1 MPIYYSKDEDQEE
14 LRQQTIDAILDNS
27 SPRVADLADIL
38 TDSGMDFRI
47 ANFAAW
53 LYQNVGAGKVSSAD
67 VHDLLRRDFNKGI
80 QQTVEAW
87 VDEQHRQAIHY

>member
-1 MPIYYSKDEDQEE
+1 MSIYYPRDEDQEE
-14 LRQQTIDAILDNS
+14 LRQRTIDAILDNS
-27 SPRVADLADIL
+27 SHRVADLADIL

-47 ANFAAW
+47 ANFVAW
-53 LYQNVGAGKVSSAD
+53 LYQNAAD

-87 VDEQHRQAIHY
+87 VDEQHRLAIHY